1 MLFAAGFSLGSHVE
15 REQGCEAGLPIQLEK
30 AAIVLAFS
38 LVLVVLR
45 LCIEVATQR
54 TCEPVVFGV
63 ANNSVTLF
71 TQY

>member
-38 LVLVVLR
+38 LVFGFGIYNV
-45 LCIEVATQR
+45 TQR
-54 TCEPVVFGV
+54 SEK
-63 ANNSVTLF
+63 
-71 TQY
+71 